1 MILSL
6 LNVNKFNSFQF
17 VDYEDCR
24 RVVIDG
30 NEYNF
35 DNEFHHNDSNAT
47 QILCTIDCLIA
58 DLEEDNIEAI
68 LKKIEKKI
76 NLHLQKWDVTHLIA
90 FLPPFT
96 HRYTALSQK
105 TNLFKVRFFLFQSK
119 NPPVLPGEG
128 KAALVKKASW
138 KQAPNI

>member
-1 MILSL
+1 MTCFFMILSL

-68 LKKIEKKI
+68 LKKIEKR
-76 NLHLQKWDVTHLIA
+76 LIYICRNVA
-90 FLPPFT
+90 
-96 HRYTALSQK
+96 R
-105 TNLFKVRFFLFQSK
+105 VRQDCRRCLCYH
-119 NPPVLPGEG
+119 
-128 KAALVKKASW
+128 
-138 KQAPNI
+138 IR

>member
-1 MILSL
+1 MGLFGVFKSKQFEELFEKELEREMTKPQSENEINSEIMNCFFMILSL

-58 DLEEDNIEAI
+58 DLEEDNTEAI

-76 NLHLQKWDVTHLIA
+76 NLHLQK
-90 FLPPFT
+90 
-96 HRYTALSQK
+96 
-105 TNLFKVRFFLFQSK
+105 
-119 NPPVLPGEG
+119 
-128 KAALVKKASW
+128 
-138 KQAPNI
+138 

>member
-1 MILSL
+1 MGLFGVFKSKQFEELFEKELEREMTKPQSENEIHSEIMNCFFMILSL

-68 LKKIEKKI
+68 LKKIEKEI
-76 NLHLQKWDVTHLIA
+76 NLHLQK
-90 FLPPFT
+90 
-96 HRYTALSQK
+96 
-105 TNLFKVRFFLFQSK
+105 
-119 NPPVLPGEG
+119 
-128 KAALVKKASW
+128 
-138 KQAPNI
+138 